1 MASSD
6 SQKGKKVDKA
16 LAAIAGVSI
25 AVAMAGTAVGFCAN
39 AQTEEYLASALAWK
53 RQADE
58 FKARLSVA
66 RGQLA
71 DAERRIAEA
80 QKGLTKEQRRILAE
94 HQVGKAGTVSRKACS
109 WMNVKTPNG
118 KPNYWKGQ
126 RGIDSQGHAIWEAPE
141 YSLRAG
147 ALTLRS
153 YYKRHGIKTVRGIVK
168 RYSTSNHEEYAD
180 YVATR
185 LGVSPDD
192 EIDVIRRIPELLR
205 YMAEFE
211 TGRPVPPRMLA
222 TLDILGK
229 I

>member
-1 MASSD
+1 MPASRSLLALLAGASICVACGGVFVGHKAV
-6 SQKGKKVDKA
+6 SQCERYCADA
-16 LAAIAGVSI
+16 LAYRAQAEDFKGRLAIA
-25 AVAMAGTAVGFCAN
+25 
-39 AQTEEYLASALAWK
+39 K
-53 RQADE
+53 
-58 FKARLSVA
+58 
-66 RGQLA
+66 GQLA

-126 RGIDSQGHAIWEAPE
+126 KGIDKQGHAIWEAPE
-141 YSLRAG
+141 WSLRAG

-153 YYKRHGIKTVRGIVK
+153 YYKRHGIKTVRGIVE
-168 RYSTSNHEEYAD
+168 RYSTCNHEDYAD
-180 YVATR
+180 YVAKR
-185 LGVSPDD
+185 LGVAQDE

>member
-1 MASSD
+1 MCRDKLLVVVAAASIIV
-6 SQKGKKVDKA
+6 G
-16 LAAIAGVSI
+16 AIAVY
-25 AVAMAGTAVGFCAN
+25 VGNKACNRAE
-39 AQTEEYLASALAWK
+39 AYMQAALDYK
-53 RQADE
+53 DEADAYKGE
-58 FKARLSVA
+58 ADAFKARLSVA
-66 RGQLA
+66 KGQLA

-80 QKGLTKEQRRILAE
+80 RKGLTKRERQILAE
-94 HQVGKAGTVSRKACS
+94 HEVGKPGTVSRKANS

-126 RGIDSQGHAIWEAPE
+126 RGIDKQGHCIWEAPE

-153 YYKRHGIKTVRGIVK
+153 YYKRHGIKTVRGIVE

-211 TGRPVPPRMLA
+211 TGRPVPARMLA

>member
-1 MASSD
+1 M
-6 SQKGKKVDKA
+6 KGDKLLVGVA
-16 LAAIAGVSI
+16 VLAIAAG
-25 AVAMAGTAVGFCAN
+25 AAGAGTAYRALESIDMM
-39 AQTEEYLASALAWK
+39 QRHALAW
-53 RQADE
+53 RD
-58 FKARLSVA
+58 KAKDLEGQVSVA
-66 RGQLA
+66 KGRLA

-80 QKGLTKEQRRILAE
+80 RKGVQPRAGRP
-94 HQVGKAGTVSRKACS
+94 GTVSYKANS

-126 RGIDSQGHAIWEAPE
+126 KGIDRQGHAVWEAPE

-153 YYKRHGIKTVRGIVK
+153 YFRRHGIKTVRGIVE
-168 RYSTSNHEEYAD
+168 RYSTSNHKEYAD
-180 YVATR
+180 YVAKR
-185 LGVSPDD
+185 MKVDPDE
-192 EIDVIRRIPELLR
+192 EIDVIRRIPDLIK

-211 TGRPVPPRMLA
+211 TGRPVPPHMLA

>member
-1 MASSD
+1 MPASRGLLALLAGASMVVAC
-6 SQKGKKVDKA
+6 GGVFVGHKA
-16 LAAIAGVSI
+16 VSR
-25 AVAMAGTAVGFCAN
+25 AEAYM
-39 AQTEEYLASALAWK
+39 QDALTYRA
-53 RQADE
+53 QADD
-58 FKARLSVA
+58 FKARLAVV

-71 DAERRIAEA
+71 DAERRIAA
-80 QKGLTKEQRRILAE
+80 CKSPSRAGRP
-94 HQVGKAGTVSRKACS
+94 GTVSYRANS

-126 RGIDSQGHAIWEAPE
+126 RGIDSQGHAVWEAPE

-153 YYKRHGIKTVRGIVK
+153 YYKRHGIKTVRGIVE
-168 RYSTSNHEEYAD
+168 RYSTSNHAEYAD

-185 LGVSPDD
+185 MKVSPDE
-192 EIDVIRRIPELLR
+192 EINVIRRIPELLR
-205 YMAEFE
+205 YMSEFE

>member
-1 MASSD
+1 MSD
-6 SQKGKKVDKA
+6 RLLVGVA
-16 LAAIAGVSI
+16 VLAIA
-25 AVAMAGTAVGFCAN
+25 AGAAGAWTAYRAIDCIGLY
-39 AQTEEYLASALAWK
+39 QEEALKWHGKAKNLKAS
-53 RQADE
+53 
-58 FKARLSVA
+58 LSVA

-80 QKGLTKEQRRILAE
+80 RRGVHPRA
-94 HQVGKAGTVSRKACS
+94 GRPGTVSYKANS

-126 RGIDSQGHAIWEAPE
+126 KGIDRQGHAVWEAPE

-153 YYKRHGIKTVRGIVK
+153 YFRRHGIKTVRGIVE
-168 RYSTSNHEEYAD
+168 RYSTSNHKEYAD
-180 YVATR
+180 YVAKR
-185 LGVSPDD
+185 MKVDPDE
-192 EIDVIRRIPELLR
+192 EIDVIRRIPDLLK

-211 TGRPVPPRMLA
+211 TGRPVPPHMLA

>member
-1 MASSD
+1 M
-6 SQKGKKVDKA
+6 
-16 LAAIAGVSI
+16 L
-25 AVAMAGTAVGFCAN
+25 TAVGGVVVGNRAMQSAEAFKGR
-39 AQTEEYLASALAWK
+39 ALAWHD
-53 RQADE
+53 RAQE
-58 FKARLSVA
+58 LQRRL
-66 RGQLA
+66 
-71 DAERRIAEA
+71 DASQNIRAELEA
-80 QKGLTKEQRRILAE
+80 KLKENQKSLTKEQRRILAE

-153 YYKRHGIKTVRGIVK
+153 YYKRHGIKTVRGIVE
-168 RYSTSNHEEYAD
+168 RYSTSNHKDYAD
-180 YVATR
+180 YVAKR

-205 YMAEFE
+205 YMSEFE